1 MLAINHA
8 TLAATSCLYLA
19 VYQRFELYLP
29 VLILIIFA
37 GVLPDIDHPGSELGR
52 WFKPVGWFLPHR
64 GITHSILGV
73 GLVYFLLNLLLKQDN
88 NYFTYF
94 LMVGSLFGILILH
107 KILFKHIL
115 SIDEISH
122 KLISEKQSRFA
133 LRIIMSIVYFAFF
146 ILLLLVWNNQL
157 REQIFLF
164 INIAYISHLIGDF
177 VTIEGIPLF
186 WPFKTKFGLS
196 LFRTGGK
203 IESFVGFVLFCS
215 CFYLLYQYNLKVNIL
230 SVEYWSRYLKI

>member
-8 TLAATSCLYLA
+8 TLAATGCLYLA
-19 VYQRFELYLP
+19 VYQGYELYLP

-94 LMVGSLFGILILH
+94 LLVGSLFGLGILQ
-107 KILFKHIL
+107 KILSKHIL
-115 SIDEISH
+115 SIDERSY
-122 KLISEKQSRFA
+122 KLISSKQSEFA
-133 LRIIMSIVYFAFF
+133 LKIIMIVVYFALFV
-146 ILLLLVWNNQL
+146 LMLLVWNNQL

-164 INIAYISHLIGDF
+164 INIAYVSHLVGDF
-177 VTIEGIPLF
+177 VTIEVIPLF
-186 WPFKTKFGLS
+186 WPVKTKFGLS

-203 IESFVGFVLFCS
+203 IEGFVGFALFCG
-215 CFYLLYQYNLKVNIL
+215 CFYLLYQYNLKVNVL
-230 SVEYWSRYLKI
+230 GLEYWTRYLKV